1 MAWSYSA
8 GVLTSTG
15 ATEASP
21 DSVLAGIAIV
31 QAADS
36 TKGYR
41 NGLVAWLNDVQI
53 AHAGSWI
60 IFDKDSTVD
69 LRGSSFIV
77 AAGGSVIHDSR
88 STLLLSTSTL
98 RFNGFTSGSL
108 ICRREFANDPN
119 PRIIKRESARN
130 DYPSHEGYAGAI
142 IDIAGLDIYD
152 AATADSFCRMYYG
165 AGATVRKLQNV
176 RLFTNVRVNPQ
187 FYLSTYNDFYF
198 QILALEHASAGAVST
213 FNRPTYY
220 RASPVAFT
228 GAIRSGDITLNNP
241 TFLSS
246 CWNGQIN
253 FNSVAAATKLSIQYS
268 LTNTFKIGL
277 TALQNV
283 NVRLTRAIQS
293 QLNSPSWSPPA
304 NGTITATTDSAG
316 KYASVYLLDAY
327 HEGATA
333 NTIERYNWTAKARG
347 YDYRTP
353 GETYFTN
360 RVMYAGDVN
369 LSQGYSEE
377 VQMLAVSG
385 LTLTKSEAAAL
396 TGIAFVA
403 SGSTSGTVTIS
414 TNHTASNVWAAY
426 RNWIS
431 QIANFGSNDSWVLS
445 GAELNLG
452 AWNVVINNAAFTGDM
467 TTTGVI
473 TLANGATFNGTRTDA
488 NGTVAPP
495 KTVSITGIT
504 AGSRIQIYNVTT
516 DTEIVNTV
524 VAGTSYSTTYTEGA
538 GYTTGDTVRV
548 RLAYAASSVAKLPY
562 TAQAIAGASGW
573 AIFASQQSDDVYA
586 SFGIDGATVT
596 EYVADFPNVQID
608 INDADGST
616 RVDRLYAWFV
626 YTQASNADGIRH
638 WFGGIVPEDE
648 ANFKIVTSVL
658 NLKIDNASATGVT
671 FVDGR
676 RLYRDDGASPLV
688 NSTTGGGSIT
698 MFAGKVYTSVVST
711 ASPVITGDISTVL
724 AAVGTPMQASSYV
737 SPPTTTAIATS
748 VRAEV
753 QDELTKIEEL
763 HAIAGLDPASPMTVT
778 KTSRGAGSISLVIT
792 GDGVNTTTVTRT

>member
-1 MAWSYSA
+1 MAWTYSA
-8 GVLTSTG
+8 GVLTSAG

-21 DSVLAGIAIV
+21 DSVLSGIVIV
-31 QAADS
+31 QAADA

-53 AHAGSWI
+53 SHAGSWI

-77 AAGGSVIHDSR
+77 ATTGSVIHDSR
-88 STLLLSTSTL
+88 STLILSTSTL
-98 RFNGFTSGSL
+98 RFNGFSSGSL

-119 PRIIKRESARN
+119 PRIIKKESARN
-130 DYPSHEGYAGAI
+130 DYPSHEGYGGAI

-165 AGATVRKLQNV
+165 AGATIRKAENI
-176 RLFTNVRVNPQ
+176 RLFTGTRVNPQ
-187 FYLSTYNDFYF
+187 FFNTTYNDYYF
-198 QILALEHASAGAVST
+198 QILAIEYSASPGPSV

-220 RASPVAFT
+220 RASPVSFT
-228 GAIRSGDITLNNP
+228 GALRSGDVTLNNP

-246 CWNGQIN
+246 CWNGAVN
-253 FNSVAAATKLSIQYS
+253 FSSVATASVFKIQYS
-268 LTNTFKIGL
+268 IVNTFKVGL
-277 TALQNV
+277 TDLQSV

-293 QLNSPSWSPPA
+293 QSNSPTWTAPSNA
-304 NGTITATTDSAG
+304 TITATTGADG
-316 KYASVYLLDAY
+316 KYSAVNLLDAY
-327 HEGATA
+327 RAGTSVNAL
-333 NTIERYNWTAKARG
+333 ERYNWTAKARR

-353 GETYFTN
+353 GETFFTN
-360 RVMYAGDVN
+360 RVMYQGGVN

-385 LTLTKSEAAAL
+385 LALTQVEAAAL

-403 SGSTSGTVTIS
+403 SGTTGGTVTIS
-414 TNHTASNVWAAY
+414 ANHTASNVWAAY

-431 QIANFGSNDSWVLS
+431 QLANFDSVDSWVLS
-445 GAELNLG
+445 GTSLNLG
-452 AWNVVINNAAFTGDM
+452 AWSVVIDGATYTGDM
-467 TTTGVI
+467 TTTGII
-473 TLANGATFNGTRTDA
+473 TLANGATFIGTRTDA

-504 AGSRIQIYNVTT
+504 AGSRLQIYNVTT
-516 DTEIVNTV
+516 ATEIVNTV
-524 VAGTSYSTTYTEGA
+524 VSGTSYTSTYNEGA

-548 RLAYAASSVAKLPY
+548 RLAYASSSSAKLPY

-573 AIFASQQSDDVYA
+573 SILASQQTDDVYA
-586 SFGIDGATVT
+586 SFGIDGSTVT

-608 INDADGST
+608 INDPDGAT

-626 YTQASNADGIRH
+626 HTQANDADGIRQ
-638 WFGGIVPEDE
+638 WFGGIVPEDD
-648 ANFKIVTSVL
+648 ANFRVATSIL
-658 NLKIDNASATGVT
+658 DLKIDNASATGVS

-676 RLYRDDGASPLV
+676 RLYRDDGTSPLV
-688 NSTTGGGSIT
+688 ASTTGGGSIT

-724 AAVGTPMQASSYV
+724 AAVGTPMQAGALV
-737 SPPTTTAIATS
+737 NADVKRVNGVVIQGAGVAGDS
-748 VRAEV
+748 VR
-753 QDELTKIEEL
+753 
-763 HAIAGLDPASPMTVT
+763 PA
-778 KTSRGAGSISLVIT
+778 
-792 GDGVNTTTVTRT
+792 D